1 MLQPSQER
9 VWKHLQVLCE
19 EIGPR
24 LSGTPGDD
32 RAAAYLAEHMRRC
45 GLETEVQ
52 NYPCPAW
59 EHGATELA
67 LLREGRR
74 EPLPAV
80 AQTFSEA
87 CDVAAELAS
96 VGSRSELDLAPD
108 LDGKALVLHG
118 QLASSLTADRNPALL
133 AAEERRAAALI
144 VVSPTETVSTKLVRD
159 PFARVPSVAV
169 ARSVGEALLASEGSR
184 ITLRLEAQRYD
195 SIGHNVIGRVPGGAE
210 RHVLVAAHYDTAADV
225 PGAADNA
232 SGTAVLLELC
242 EQFAALPRR
251 GLGIH
256 FVAYGAEEYGRRGD
270 GCLGAVEY
278 VRRHPGEVERAL
290 AVVELDCVGT
300 AAVPPSVTLMG
311 FPAGLHQGLQGV
323 LAGFGRC
330 GVELRPESE
339 TPGTPFNLTGL
350 PTVWFVN
357 DYPRIPIHTCQD
369 SLDLLSPEEMA
380 YAVEMAGAVL
390 GHLLSAA
397 GDGVS

>member
-1 MLQPSQER
+1 MLQPSRER

-32 RAAAYLAEHMRRC
+32 RAAAYIAEHMRRC
-45 GLETEVQ
+45 GLATEVQ
-52 NYPCPAW
+52 DYPCPAW
-59 EHGATELA
+59 EHGATELT
-67 LLREGRR
+67 LLRAGRR
-74 EPLPAV
+74 EPLPAA

-87 CDVAAELAS
+87 CDVEAELAS
-96 VGSRSELDLAPD
+96 AGSRSELDLAPD
-108 LDGKALVLHG
+108 LDGKALVLHS

-144 VVSPTETVSTKLVRD
+144 VVSPAETVSTKLVRD

-169 ARSVGEALLASEGSR
+169 PRSVGDALLASEGSR
-184 ITLRLEAQRYD
+184 ITLRIEAHRYD
-195 SIGHNVIGRVPGGAE
+195 SIGHNVIGRVPGGAG

-242 EQFAALPRR
+242 ERFAAPPRR
-251 GLGIH
+251 RLGID

-278 VRRHPGEVERAL
+278 VRRHPSDIERAR

-300 AAVPPSVTLMG
+300 AALPPSATLMG
-311 FPAGLHQGLQGV
+311 FPTVLRQGLLGV
-323 LAGFGRC
+323 LAGFPRC
-330 GVELRPESE
+330 GVELRPETE
-339 TPGTPFNLTGL
+339 TSGTPFSLTGL

-357 DYPRIPIHTCQD
+357 DYPKLPIHTAQD
-369 SLDLLSPEEMA
+369 RIGLLSPEEMA
-380 YAVEMAGAVL
+380 YAAATAGAVL
-390 GHLLSAA
+390 EHLTSAA
-397 GDGVS
+397 GDEVG